1 MSVVVSHQRATSF
14 EPVPGEGNNNHVGD
28 QLQKFDES
36 YIPSIER
43 PLARRYSFGKEKQ
56 NYLMMIKA
64 AAGHSNYLRFSVT
77 IKSYWMLPR
86 LMPHSHSQQS

>member
-1 MSVVVSHQRATSF
+1 MSVVVPHQRATSF
-14 EPVPGEGNNNHVGD
+14 ELVPGEGNNNHVGD

-56 NYLMMIKA
+56 KLP
-64 AAGHSNYLRFSVT
+64 HDD
-77 IKSYWMLPR
+77 KSSCR
-86 LMPHSHSQQS
+86 S